1 MSERD
6 TPDGSA
12 FVRDADEALRGAYDP
27 PMSLDEYVDRVLA
40 NPTAAASG
48 ARYLLAAVES
58 QGTRE
63 VRERGERLERFR
75 FFDDPFNDGE
85 HAVLGNT
92 VALNAFVD
100 DLRAAAAGRGN
111 DETIVWIDGPT
122 ATGKSEFKR
131 CLVNGLREFS
141 KTDAGRRYTVEWNVT
156 GAGGSVGS
164 GGNTGAASLS
174 YGDGGDAGAW
184 YRSPVQTH
192 PLSVFPEAVRESIA
206 EAVDDD
212 AYPIAADVDLD
223 PFSREAY
230 DHLESVY
237 RDEGRR
243 DLFSAITDR
252 DHLRVTS
259 YVVDVGE
266 GIGVLHAE
274 DDGSPKE
281 RLVGSWMGGMLRE
294 LDSRGRK
301 NPQAFSYD
309 GVLSQGNG
317 VATIVEDASQHADLL
332 RRLLNVP
339 DERRVKLDKGIGMD
353 LDTQLVVI
361 SNPDLDAELDRHAE
375 REGADP
381 LKALKRRLTR
391 HEFRYL
397 TNRRL
402 EAELLRREVG
412 GPRGVPTVDGIDGDG
427 EVGVGAADGPTGPTG
442 STGSTDSDGQTGPPD
457 DPARDP
463 AIEPGAA
470 ALTIGVRDGD
480 GGVTEREL
488 APHAVGAAALYAVV
502 TRLDTDDLPAGIGL
516 VEKADLY
523 EAGDIRRERS
533 GDEERI
539 TVDDVEFGDG
549 DGRNGVPVTYVR
561 DVIAEL
567 LGSDADRAHPELPV
581 ERVITPTDVL
591 DAMAE
596 GLSEAPVFS
605 RSEVAEF
612 ESRRG
617 PVAERVRERQRA
629 DVVDAILAAETVP
642 EATVAEYVE
651 HVYAWD
657 ADEPVETE
665 RGPEEP
671 DALAMKVFET
681 ETLGR
686 FDESDYRG
694 TDPTEPVARF
704 RRERVIRALTRYAWR
719 NRGDAF
725 SVDDVE
731 LGGIPELKVVLE
743 SNDLADVKRRF
754 PDLDPAE
761 WADPPADTETERAK
775 AAAIERLVD
784 RGYSPASAELTSRAV
799 MRSVRDEW
807 TGLVDDS
814 PDGDPST
821 ESGDGR
827 SGRNGGGRTW
837 D

>member
-1 MSERD
+1 MNERD
-6 TPDGSA
+6 HPDSEA
-12 FVRDADEALRGAYDP
+12 FIRDADETLRGAYDP
-27 PMSLDEYVDRVLA
+27 PMSLEEYVDRVLE
-40 NPTAAASG
+40 NPVAAASG
-48 ARYLLAAVES
+48 ARYILAAVES
-58 QGTRE
+58 QGIRE
-63 VRERGERLERFR
+63 VRERGERLDRYR

-92 VALNAFVD
+92 AALNAFVD
-100 DLRAAAAGRGN
+100 DIRAAASGRGN
-111 DETIVWIDGPT
+111 NETIVWIDGPT

-156 GAGGSVGS
+156 GAGTGVGGGS
-164 GGNTGAASLS
+164 GRSLS
-174 YGDGGDAGAW
+174 YGDGGDAAAW
-184 YRSPVQTH
+184 YRSPVQAH
-192 PLSVFPEAVRESIA
+192 PLSVFPETVRE
-206 EAVDDD
+206 AVANAVGDD
-212 AYPIAADVDLD
+212 AYPLPVDVDLD

-230 DHLESVY
+230 DHLESAY

-274 DDGSPKE
+274 DDGTAKE

-317 VATIVEDASQHADLL
+317 VASVVEDASQHADLL

-353 LDTQLVVI
+353 LDTQLIII

-375 REGADP
+375 QEGADP

-402 EAELLRREVG
+402 EAELLRREIIG
-412 GPRGVPTVDGIDGDG
+412 ASGTPT
-427 EVGVGAADGPTGPTG
+427 ADGVSGADEPR
-442 STGSTDSDGQTGPPD
+442 
-457 DPARDP
+457 PARAAGASAGGLGSADT
-463 AIEPGAA
+463 ERGDETAA
-470 ALTIGVRDGD
+470 ALTVEVRGDDGT
-480 GGVTEREL
+480 VTEREL

-502 TRLDTDDLPAGIGL
+502 TRLEADDLPAEIDL
-516 VEKADLY
+516 VEKAALY
-523 EAGDIRRERS
+523 ESGEIRRDD
-533 GDEERI
+533 GDERI
-539 TVDDVEFGDG
+539 TIDDIDFGDG
-549 DGRNGVPVTYVR
+549 DGRNGIPVTYTR
-561 DVIAEL
+561 DVIADL
-567 LGSDADRAHPELPV
+567 LASDADRSHPELPV
-581 ERVITPTDVL
+581 ERVITPTDVI
-591 DAMAE
+591 DAMAG
-596 GLSEAPVFS
+596 GLADAPVFS
-605 RSEVAEF
+605 RAEAAEF
-612 ESRRG
+612 ESRHA
-617 PVAERVRERQRA
+617 PVAERVREHQRA
-629 DVVDAILAAETVP
+629 DVVDAILAEATVS

-665 RGPEEP
+665 HGPESP

-686 FDESDYRG
+686 FDEDDYRG
-694 TDPTEPVARF
+694 TEPGSAVAEF

-719 NRGDAF
+719 NRGDEF
-725 SVDDVE
+725 SVEDVE
-731 LGGIPELKVVLE
+731 LGEIPELREVLE

-754 PDLDPAE
+754 PELDPAE
-761 WADPPADTETERAK
+761 WADPPADTETARVKSE
-775 AAAIERLVD
+775 AIDRLVA
-784 RGYSPASAELTSRAV
+784 GEYSPASAELTSRAV
-799 MRSVRDEW
+799 MREVRDEW
-807 TGLVDDS
+807 SELAA
-814 PDGDPST
+814 DGGARKTDRGGSGGGR
-821 ESGDGR
+821 SGDGNR
-827 SGRNGGGRTW
+827 GDPAW

>member
-1 MSERD
+1 MNERD
-6 TPDGSA
+6 RSDGER
-12 FVRDADEALRGAYDP
+12 FVRAADETLRGAYDP
-27 PMSLDEYVDRVLA
+27 PMSLDEYVDRVLE
-40 NPTAAASG
+40 NPVAAASG
-48 ARYLLAAVES
+48 ARYVLAAIES
-58 QGTRE
+58 EGTRE
-63 VRERGERLERFR
+63 VRERGERLERYR

-92 VALNAFVD
+92 AALNAFVD
-100 DLRAAAAGRGN
+100 DLRAAASGRGN
-111 DETIVWIDGPT
+111 DESIVWIDGPT

-141 KTDAGRRYTVEWNVT
+141 KTDPGRRYTVEWNVT
-156 GAGGSVGS
+156 GAGSDVGGS
-164 GGNTGAASLS
+164 GGLS
-174 YGDGGDAGAW
+174 YGDGGDAAAW

-192 PLSVFPEAVRESIA
+192 PLSVFPEDVRESIA
-206 EAVDDD
+206 DAVDDD
-212 AYPIAADVDLD
+212 AYPIAAEVDLD

-230 DHLESVY
+230 DYLESTY

-266 GIGVLHAE
+266 GIGILHAE
-274 DDGSPKE
+274 DDGTPKE

-317 VATIVEDASQHADLL
+317 VATVVEDASQHADLL

-353 LDTQLVVI
+353 LDTQLIVI
-361 SNPDLDAELDRHAE
+361 SNPDLDAELDRHAD

-402 EAELLRREVG
+402 ESELLRREVG
-412 GPRGVPTVDGIDGDG
+412 GVRGVPTVDGVDEEREGDG
-427 EVGVGAADGPTGPTG
+427 RDGGPAHPTPA
-442 STGSTDSDGQTGPPD
+442 TDE
-457 DPARDP
+457 RDP
-463 AIEPGAA
+463 ADEPGAA
-470 ALTIGVRDGD
+470 ALAIDVRDED
-480 GGVTEREL
+480 GTVTEREL

-502 TRLDTDDLPAGIGL
+502 TRLDAEDLPTDLGL
-516 VEKADLY
+516 IDKAELY
-523 EAGDIRRERS
+523 EYGEISRARGD

-539 TVDDVEFGDG
+539 AAADVEFGDG
-549 DGRNGVPVTYVR
+549 DGRNGIPVTFTR
-561 DVIAEL
+561 DVIADL
-567 LGSDADRAHPELPV
+567 LGSDADRSHPDLPV
-581 ERVITPTDVL
+581 ERVVTPTDVI

-596 GLSEAPVFS
+596 RLSAAPLFS

-612 ESRRG
+612 ESRKT
-617 PVAERVRERQRA
+617 PVTERVRDRQRE
-629 DVVDAILAAETVP
+629 DVIDAALAEATVP
-642 EATVAEYVE
+642 EETVAEYVE

-665 RGPEEP
+665 RGPEAP
-671 DALAMKVFET
+671 DGLAMKVFET

-686 FDESDYRG
+686 FDDGDYYG
-694 TDPTEPVARF
+694 TDPTQRVAEF
-704 RRERVIRALTRYAWR
+704 RRERVIQALTRYAWR
-719 NRGDAF
+719 NRGDEF
-725 SVDDVE
+725 SVDDVD
-731 LGGIPELKVVLE
+731 LGEIPELREVLDA
-743 SNDLADVKRRF
+743 SDLADVKRRF
-754 PDLDPAE
+754 PELDPAE
-761 WADPPADTETERAK
+761 WADPPADTETERVK
-775 AAAIERLVD
+775 AATIERLVD

-799 MRSVRDEW
+799 MRDVRDEW
-807 TGLVDDS
+807 GDLAADEGDGRRRNG
-814 PDGDPST
+814 PDRGNGGDPS
-821 ESGDGR
+821 
-827 SGRNGGGRTW
+827 W